1 MLILVLT
8 VLGSLTVSF
17 LCSIAEAVVLSVGHA
32 QIEALGKSRAAE
44 ILREFKREID
54 RPIAAIVSFHT
65 VAHTIGASVCG
76 AMYVHAMGESSL
88 WVFSLTFTVAVLLFS
103 EIIPK
108 TIGVT
113 YVSQLAAPVAYGVT
127 ALAFILKPVLFLT
140 SVVAKVL
147 RGDHESPVTSL
158 EEIRLLVGLGR

>member
-8 VLGSLTVSF
+8 VLGSLAISF
-17 LCSIAEAVVLSVGHA
+17 CCSIAEAVVLSVQHA
-32 QIEALGKSRAAE
+32 QIEALGKSAAAD

-88 WVFSLTFTVAVLLFS
+88 WVFSLTFTLAVLLFS

-113 YVSQLAAPVAYGVT
+113 YVAELASAVAYFVT
-127 ALAFILKPVLFLT
+127 GLAFLLRPVLWVT
-140 SVVAKVL
+140 SMVAKVL
-147 RGDHESPVTSL
+147 RGDTQNPVTSL
-158 EEIRLLVGLGR
+158 EE